1 MIPLLL
7 TINISRPP
15 VISMSMSMYP
25 MSMYHVLS
33 DERLRCSMP
42 FVLAVL
48 PAAYLVDHGQ
58 PHCSGNL
65 LIIAR
70 ESAKQRRAAGDAV
83 IGQESAY

>member
-15 VISMSMSMYP
+15 VISMSMSMS

-70 ESAKQRRAAGDAV
+70 EPAKQRRAAGDAV